1 MNEAKVFGP
10 YAPNRIMDDICL
22 DLATKIWSGMKE
34 VRQGSLS
41 LNDIPAVNG
50 WHPLCDYCEW
60 NADCPHFSGL
70 TAPELEE
77 DLLDFKDLKL
87 EKEILSQRIQA
98 TEECLKKTFHGSVP
112 TEIG

>member
-50 WHPLCDYCEW
+50 WHHLCDYCEW

-70 TAPELEE
+70 TAPELKE
-77 DLLDFKDLKL
+77 DLLDLKDLKL

-98 TEECLKKTFHGSVP
+98 TEERLKKTFHGSVP